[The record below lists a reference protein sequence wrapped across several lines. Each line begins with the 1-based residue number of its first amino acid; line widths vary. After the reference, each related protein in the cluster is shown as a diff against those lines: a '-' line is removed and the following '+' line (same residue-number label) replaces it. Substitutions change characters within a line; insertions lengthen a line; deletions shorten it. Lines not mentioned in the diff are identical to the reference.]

1 MDTRTPAFIS
11 RLRARFVIAVLVAC
25 LLAPALGFAG
35 AGGPAPDG
43 APFTRSYEYDPTFAA
58 DGIAIDHFAGSNT
71 ADFVGRKL
79 VRLDNGD
86 VVVAGLATR
95 SGFPAPDQIGLV
107 RYNAAGQR
115 VAWSAV
121 SAAYGEFGNQYV
133 VYPKGNSGQPI
144 GSFTELID
152 VQEYGGNLYVLANLR
167 TVLND
172 VRPIFVV
179 FSTTGVHRGWWTWY
193 PSNNAPARGFIIQ
206 TVATQGARIV
216 MVGDEPAPSGPVTTP
231 RIWMARLAIGANGTL
246 ALDAGFGNGGFA
258 YSRGVACTTAATAQS
273 CPTWAAAIASEPG
286 PVVSTNPKFYV
297 AVSVRR
303 NNQTLDGL
311 VLRFNGNG
319 SRDLDFAISSTG
331 YDEAVI
337 AFDDGGNDADVP
349 VAMATGYHIEIPL
362 AYVDDIY
369 VAANVSRATRPG
381 IGLVRFDGE
390 GDLDPAFGTG
400 GRTLFGGCGTGTGNC
415 NFFNVEAVAWSMARD
430 GNRLAIGGRYRGFLD
445 QSGSDFFTYPLFA
458 VIDAGSGSVVNFDEY
473 PTGEGDGAFYGVV
486 ANGDGRF
493 TLAGDVESIVTGGS
507 LSYLTARIAPL
518 DDRIFAN
525 GFE

>member
-1 MDTRTPAFIS
+1 MHIRTPAFIA
-11 RLRARFVIAVLVAC
+11 RPRARFVIAVLVAC
-25 LLAPALGFAG
+25 LLAPALVFAN
-35 AGGPAPDG
+35 AGSPAPDG
-43 APFTRSYEYDPTFAA
+43 APITRSYAYDPTFAA
-58 DGIAIDHFAGSNT
+58 GGLAVDHFAGSNS

-86 VVVAGLATR
+86 VIVAGLATR

-121 SAAYGEFGNQYV
+121 SAAYGEFGNQYI
-133 VYPKGNSGQPI
+133 VYPKGNGGQPV

-152 VQEYGGNLYVLANLR
+152 VQEHAGNVYVLANLR

-179 FSTTGVHRGWWTWY
+179 FSTSGFHRGWWTWY
-193 PSNNAPARGFIIQ
+193 PSDNAPARGFIIQ
-206 TVATQGARIV
+206 PVGTQGSRIV
-216 MVGDEPAPSGPVTTP
+216 VVGDEPTPSGSAVP
-231 RIWMARLAIGANGTL
+231 RIWMARLTIGPNGTL
-246 ALDAGFGNGGFA
+246 SLDAGFGNGGFA
-258 YSRGVACTTAATAQS
+258 YSRGLACTTAATAQT

-286 PVVSTNPKFYV
+286 PVLSADPKYYV

-319 SRDLDFAISSTG
+319 SRDLGFAISSTG

-349 VAMATGYHIEIPL
+349 IAMATGYHIEIPF

-369 VAANVSRATRPG
+369 VVANVSRTTRPG
-381 IGLVRFDGE
+381 IGVVRFDGD
-390 GDLDPAFGTG
+390 GDRDPAFGTG
-400 GRTLFGGCGTGTGNC
+400 GRLLFGGCGTGAGNC
-415 NFFNVEAVAWSMARD
+415 TFSNVEAVAWSMARD
-430 GNRLAIGGRYRGFLD
+430 GNRLAIGGRYRGFLNQAGTD
-445 QSGSDFFTYPLFA
+445 YYTYPLFA
-458 VIDAGSGSVVNFDEY
+458 VIDAGNGSVLNFDDY
-473 PTGEGDGAFYGVV
+473 FTTEGDGAFHDVV

-493 TLAGDVESIVTGGS
+493 TLAGEIESNVTGGS
-507 LSYLTARIAPL
+507 LSYLTARIAPIP
-518 DDRIFAN
+518 DRIFAN
-525 GFE
+525 GFD